1 VCVCGSVFYFVLG
14 LVKGLTLVVIRFGFR
29 VLLVG
34 AIVFV
39 VVWDLLLVVE
49 LGGTDIWHICS
60 HNVVCMMINGYAS
73 ANITW

>member
-1 VCVCGSVFYFVLG
+1 VWQCVLFSFSFGEGSGSGCYSLWFESF
-14 LVKGLTLVVIRFGFR
+14 
-29 VLLVG
+29 LVG
-34 AIVFV
+34 AIFFV

-49 LGGTDIWHICS
+49 LGGTGIWRICS